1 MENNLSLTGR
11 NNILLYSSE
20 QNPDSSNIENGVRG
34 QLGNGLTKTIAS
46 ARDASLFDPPEI
58 ASREKELN
66 ELLALRESDSYLS
79 IDRKNKPVILSPIQ
93 TRIMFALS
101 CALDTQDEEIKKK
114 IRDPFKGGV
123 TIKRPIDISALSTL
137 LFGSS
142 RFRERKKVIEEL
154 FNLSRIRQVQILGKE
169 QNRIKITAPFINVGE
184 TIEDLNP
191 ERAKGIDYVNVIYG
205 GAFFF
210 ELDKRFSIVSNR
222 LFAVWRKKEYQTEM
236 FSILLNSLLSVYW
249 LFKSKADEAEARVK
263 KELNITKKVS
273 KEEYRQAIE
282 EARQEALT
290 YEINASS
297 IKERLTRDYDS
308 ARQYRAI
315 FWKDLASAVE
325 GLIEIDLLTGYTPMK
340 KSGAKG
346 QDKVRFHFSDSY
358 NFAEKKPLLPSAST
372 PPDEEELS
380 PF

>member
-1 MENNLSLTGR
+1 MENNLSPIGR
-11 NNILLYSSE
+11 NNLLLYTPTQTSDPSK
-20 QNPDSSNIENGVRG
+20 IENGVRG
-34 QLGNGLTKTIAS
+34 QLGNGLTQTIAS

-58 ASREKELN
+58 VSRDRELQ

-93 TRIMFALS
+93 TRIMFALA

-137 LFGSS
+137 LFGNS

-154 FNLSRIRQVQILGKE
+154 FNLSRIRQVQILGKG

-210 ELDKRFSIVSNR
+210 ELDKRFSVISNR
-222 LFAVWRKKEYQTEM
+222 LFAVWRKKKYQTEM

-249 LFKSKADEAEARVK
+249 LFKAKANEAENRVK
-263 KELNITKKVS
+263 KELNKTKKVS
-273 KEEYRQAIE
+273 REEYRQAIE

-308 ARQYRAI
+308 KRQYKDA

-346 QDKVRFHFSDSY
+346 QDKVKFHFSDSY
-358 NFAEKKPLLPSAST
+358 NFAEKKPLLPSSST
-372 PPDEEELS
+372 PPDEDELS

>member
-1 MENNLSLTGR
+1 MENNLSPVGR
-11 NNILLYSSE
+11 NNLLLYVSKQVSA
-20 QNPDSSNIENGVRG
+20 PSDIEIGVRG
-34 QLGNGLTKTIAS
+34 QIGNGLTKTIAS

-58 ASREKELN
+58 TSRDRVLQELSG
-66 ELLALRESDSYLS
+66 LQESDRHLS

-101 CALDTQDEEIKKK
+101 CALDTQDEEIKMK
-114 IRDPFKGGV
+114 ICDPFKGGV

-154 FNLSRIRQVQILGKE
+154 FNLSRIRQVQILGTE
-169 QNRIKITAPFINVGE
+169 QNRIKVTAPFINVGE

-210 ELDKRFSIVSNR
+210 ELDKRFSVISNR
-222 LFAVWRKKEYQTEM
+222 LFTVWRKKEYQTEM

-249 LFKSKADEAEARVK
+249 LFKSKADEAETRVK
-263 KELNITKKVS
+263 KEFNKIKKVS

-297 IKERLTRDYDS
+297 IKERLTRDYDTT
-308 ARQYRAI
+308 RQYRAI
-315 FWKDLASAVE
+315 FWEDLASAVK
-325 GLIEIDLLTGYTPMK
+325 GLKEIGLLTGYTTMK
-340 KSGAKG
+340 KGGARG

-358 NFAEKKPLLPSAST
+358 NSAEKKPLLPSALT
-372 PPDEEELS
+372 PLDEDELS